1 MESCPLGNMK
11 VDRQA
16 RTHEPEC
23 TIGVTPRVGCLGA
36 RPPETG
42 SLMGT
47 EEPAACGYSRRRGPA
62 QVAETPRV
70 CPKQVV
76 RVPANQC
83 SWCLVPCSMELHA
96 LMCSVLSRAPCHG
109 TMVPSCVPGVTCPT
123 PRRCGALTCSV
134 LSRALRRGAAV
145 PSRVLC
151 CHVLCAEVLRCPH
164 IFLASHAPAGLQVG
178 RGPALEPLGPSHLMA
193 SRPSVPHAVLGA
205 SVPAAP
211 GLILLL
217 LLLPPTQVAAI
228 AHGHPRIEGVSLNR
242 DVGRTLPSPS

>member
-1 MESCPLGNMK
+1 MSTPPAGRALFSPPTQSRRHHSFPSQACSEGTQVESCPLGNMK

-145 PSRVLC
+145 PSYLPGVACPSRV
-151 CHVLCAEVLRCPH
+151 
-164 IFLASHAPAGLQVG
+164 
-178 RGPALEPLGPSHLMA
+178 A
-193 SRPSVPHAVLGA
+193 SRTRSCP
-205 SVPAAP
+205 
-211 GLILLL
+211 
-217 LLLPPTQVAAI
+217 
-228 AHGHPRIEGVSLNR
+228 
-242 DVGRTLPSPS
+242 